1 MRNYDEFYDEAY
13 GDEFIP
19 KEGAHISANCGKISA
34 QLRRISAQ
42 LRQESPLYDVLQSSP
57 RRCSRQ

>member
-19 KEGAHISANCGKISA
+19 KEGGISPPTAARYLRNCGA
-34 QLRRISAQ
+34 YLRE